1 MNEQHKAMN
10 QLLENVDRKYIT
22 IDIAETI
29 FVNPMTDI
37 FNSLRLILRDNNIVT
52 GESLEEQKRIA
63 KMVDSM
69 VKVQNELVRQ
79 TKNSQIEFLLS
90 KMTRDI
96 KDNMGT
102 VITQDTEDLLTQFS
116 GNFEAIDSNFNSL
129 KQRIDELESKLLE
142 KVAEAKDA

>member
-1 MNEQHKAMN
+1 MN
-10 QLLENVDRKYIT
+10 QLLENVDRKYIA

-29 FVNPMTDI
+29 FVNPMTEI
-37 FNSLRLILRDNNIVT
+37 FNSLRLILRDNNIAT

-96 KDNMGT
+96 KDNIGT
-102 VITQDTEDLLTQFS
+102 VITQDTEDLLSQFS

>member
-10 QLLENVDRKYIT
+10 QIQENVDRKYIT
-22 IDIAETI
+22 IDMAEMI
-29 FVNPMTDI
+29 YVNPMTDI

-96 KDNMGT
+96 KDNIGT

>member
-1 MNEQHKAMN
+1 MLK
-10 QLLENVDRKYIT
+10 
-22 IDIAETI
+22 
-29 FVNPMTDI
+29 
-37 FNSLRLILRDNNIVT
+37 DNNIVT

-96 KDNMGT
+96 KDNIGT

-129 KQRIDELESKLLE
+129 KSFLY
-142 KVAEAKDA
+142 